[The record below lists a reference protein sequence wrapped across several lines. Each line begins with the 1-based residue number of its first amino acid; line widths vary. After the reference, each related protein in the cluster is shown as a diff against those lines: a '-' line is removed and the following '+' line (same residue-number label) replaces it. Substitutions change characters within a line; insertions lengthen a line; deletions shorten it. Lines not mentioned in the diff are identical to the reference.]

1 MPLNKTQLQILQA
14 LKSKP
19 DSTKRIAQRLEVDL
33 TLVSYYMDALEA
45 EGYIEGPKAFDIEL
59 GDQHFLAASLTRKG
73 ETAVKHPEALLQS
86 PKPSVIENHF
96 YGSVASVA
104 NQGTQPF
111 VAGQVNGNPIGQVD
125 TLNQNSGGITQTNSN
140 SPNSNAS
147 ASDGNNNQVT
157 QSQQIEV
164 PESSLSQAEV
174 VSLLVQL
181 LQAVQVANALPA
193 AEQQKVK
200 QSLDAVKDEVAN
212 EEEPDKAFIAK
223 KLERTAKTL
232 KTASETVE
240 AGKTLWQN
248 AKPILVKVAGW
259 LGAAAGSLVILLGS
273 GEQPVAN
280 TTGQSVGG
288 LFDAIAENVTA
299 EELVQLPTDSAE

>member
-1 MPLNKTQLQILQA
+1 M
-14 LKSKP
+14 
-19 DSTKRIAQRLEVDL
+19 
-33 TLVSYYMDALEA
+33 
-45 EGYIEGPKAFDIEL
+45 
-59 GDQHFLAASLTRKG
+59 
-73 ETAVKHPEALLQS
+73 
-86 PKPSVIENHF
+86 
-96 YGSVASVA
+96 
-104 NQGTQPF
+104 
-111 VAGQVNGNPIGQVD
+111 
-125 TLNQNSGGITQTNSN
+125 
-140 SPNSNAS
+140 
-147 ASDGNNNQVT
+147 T